1 MAYLIPIIVLF
12 FLLWLLVIRP
22 QRRRQL
28 HQVEMQNEVHLD
40 DEIITAGGL
49 HGYVRQ
55 LDDEVLTIEI
65 APDVRVRVDRRAV
78 AGTVRQEE
86 PEPEQI
92 EEPEPPEDGEEP
104 RSADEPH
111 EAEEPDEPQE
121 AEEPKR
127 VTQVERS
134 ES

>member
-1 MAYLIPIIVLF
+1 MAYLIPIIALF

-28 HQVEMQNEVHLD
+28 QQVEMQNEVHLD

-55 LDDEVLTIEI
+55 LDEEVLTLEI

-78 AGTVRQEE
+78 AGVVRPEE
-86 PEPEQI
+86 PEPAQL
-92 EEPEPPEDGEEP
+92 
-104 RSADEPH
+104 
-111 EAEEPDEPQE
+111 EEPDEPEESEDVEEPLTAEEPRE

>member
-1 MAYLIPIIVLF
+1 MTYLIPIIVLF

-22 QRRRQL
+22 QRRRQVQ
-28 HQVEMQNEVHLD
+28 QVEMQNELHLD

-55 LDDEVLTIEI
+55 LDEEVLTVEI

-78 AGTVRQEE
+78 AGIVRREQ
-86 PEPEQI
+86 PEPEQL
-92 EEPEPPEDGEEP
+92 EEPEQPEETDPE
-104 RSADEPH
+104 
-111 EAEEPDEPQE
+111 Q

-127 VTQVERS
+127 VREVERS

>member
-1 MAYLIPIIVLF
+1 MGYLIPIIVLF

-22 QRRRQL
+22 QRRRQAS
-28 HQVEMQNEVHLD
+28 QVEMQNEVHLD

-55 LDDEVLTIEI
+55 LDEEVLTIEI

-78 AGTVRQEE
+78 AGVVRTDEPEAEAEE
-86 PEPEQI
+86 EVDEPEELEPEQ
-92 EEPEPPEDGEEP
+92 P
-104 RSADEPH
+104 
-111 EAEEPDEPQE
+111 
-121 AEEPKR
+121 EEPKR
-127 VTQVERS
+127 VTQAERS

>member
-1 MAYLIPIIVLF
+1 MTYLIPIIVLF
-12 FLLWLLVIRP
+12 FLLWLLIIRP

-28 HQVEMQNEVHLD
+28 QQVEMQNEVHLD

-55 LDDEVLTIEI
+55 LDEEVLTIEI

-78 AGTVRQEE
+78 AGVVRPDE
-86 PEPEQI
+86 PEPEPV
-92 EEPEPPEDGEEP
+92 EEEE
-104 RSADEPH
+104 ADEP
-111 EAEEPDEPQE
+111 EQLEPKQLEPEQ

-127 VTQVERS
+127 VT
-134 ES
+134 